1 MLLTSFQGIW
11 KIISGMLD
19 PVVRSKISFT
29 SKADDFDLI
38 PHERLPQHL
47 GGTLAEPYKWI
58 PPKKEHETTVPA
70 NHSNRIKLWNK
81 YMEYASEFESVTK
94 KWIASKGQSIED
106 SNRRE
111 YMQLFMRK
119 LYLELTSLITGSTYY
134 TRAGFIQPNGAVVW
148 RFKQTDG
155 RTLENVTNQVY
166 TLENME
172 RVYPELKSAMDISPA
187 DVSNEDPGNVVANL
201 LNGTPRERLNK
212 QGNVASDV
220 AQPKSGQLSSRQ
232 SAPGNTGASSEADT
246 GVGAAGA
253 GVGAAGAGVAA
264 AASQKTPAAS
274 QGIPAARQNVPAATQ
289 SVPTTSNV
297 TQGAPQYSSQATTWP
312 VSSSSDW
319 EPEWAP
325 RGAAGGGSAWD
336 SSAPW
341 AKPNNNAVPQG
352 GLGYLSGNAAQG
364 SGAQGSGAQGSGARG
379 YGAQG
384 SGAQGYGAQGYGAQ
398 GSGAQGSGVQRSGA
412 QGSGVQGSGA
422 QGSGVKGS
430 GVQGSGAQGS
440 GAQGSGAQGSG
451 AQGYSAQGYS
461 AQGDATQNNATPKG
475 AQWNDGAQ
483 TTGASSASRPVVDN
497 DVSRMRN
504 GGRSV
509 YTTNSAAQS
518 TEDFFHD
525 TVDHDPSDTAQETEG
540 ASAAQ
545 GTEAAG
551 AGQGAENAAEPDEP
565 NAISAFDAEHIDR
578 TPHATHNKDALG
590 IPGTSEVQD
599 EGDSPLAGFPNLS
612 GQQGAA
618 PVAKAN
624 EQIKSDAEEVAAR
637 PKKGILSRLNCC
649 SGGGK
654 VE

>member
-29 SKADDFDLI
+29 SKASDFDLI
-38 PHERLPQHL
+38 PRERLPQGL
-47 GGTLAEPYKWI
+47 GGTLDVPYKWI
-58 PPKKEHETTVPA
+58 PPKKEQETTVPA
-70 NHSNRIKLWNK
+70 NHPDRIKLWNK
-81 YMEYASEFESVTK
+81 YMEYALEFESVTK
-94 KWIASKGQSIED
+94 KWIDSKGQSVED
-106 SNRRE
+106 SNRRQ

-119 LYLELTSLITGSTYY
+119 IYLELTPLITGSTYY
-134 TRAGFIQPNGAVVW
+134 RRAGFIQPNGAVVW

-187 DVSNEDPGNVVANL
+187 DVSNENPGNVVANL
-201 LNGTPRERLNK
+201 LNGTPRQRPNK
-212 QGNVASDV
+212 QGNVASDI
-220 AQPKSGQLSSRQ
+220 AQPKSGQLASRQ
-232 SAPGNTGASSEADT
+232 NAPNNTGTSSEVAA

-253 GVGAAGAGVAA
+253 GVGAAGAGIAA
-264 AASQKTPAAS
+264 TANQKAPAAS
-274 QGIPAARQNVPAATQ
+274 QGIPAVSQNVPAASQ
-289 SVPTTSNV
+289 SVPKTSNV
-297 TQGAPQYSSQATTWP
+297 TQGAPQYTSQASTWP
-312 VSSSSDW
+312 VSSSDW

-325 RGAAGGGSAWD
+325 RGAAGGGSGWD

-341 AKPNNNAVPQG
+341 AKANNIAVPQG
-352 GLGYLSGNAAQG
+352 GLGYLSGNGTQG
-364 SGAQGSGAQGSGARG
+364 YSTQD

-384 SGAQGYGAQGYGAQ
+384 N
-398 GSGAQGSGVQRSGA
+398 
-412 QGSGVQGSGA
+412 
-422 QGSGVKGS
+422 
-430 GVQGSGAQGS
+430 
-440 GAQGSGAQGSG
+440 
-451 AQGYSAQGYS
+451 
-461 AQGDATQNNATPKG
+461 ATQNNATLNS

-483 TTGASSASRPVVDN
+483 TAAAPSASRPVVDN
-497 DVSRMRN
+497 DVSRLRN
-504 GGRSV
+504 GGHSV
-509 YTTNSAAQS
+509 YTTNSAVQS

-525 TVDHDPSDTAQETEG
+525 TVDHDPSGATHETEG
-540 ASAAQ
+540 SSAVQ

-551 AGQGAENAAEPDEP
+551 ASQGKENAAESNEP

-590 IPGTSEVQD
+590 IPGTSEVQN

-612 GQQGAA
+612 SQQGAA

-624 EQIKSDAEEVAAR
+624 EQIKNDAEEIAAR
-637 PKKGILSRLNCC
+637 PKKGFFSRLNCC
-649 SGGGK
+649 GGGSK